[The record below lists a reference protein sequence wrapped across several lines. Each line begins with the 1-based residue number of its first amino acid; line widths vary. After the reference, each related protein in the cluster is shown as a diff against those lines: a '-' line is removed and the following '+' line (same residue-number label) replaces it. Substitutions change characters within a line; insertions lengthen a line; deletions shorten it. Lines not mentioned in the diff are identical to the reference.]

1 MLAKLKKKYIG
12 DWDFYKKY
20 LLLAIP
26 MILQNAI
33 TNLVSFLDNIMV
45 GQLGTEQMSGVA
57 IVNQLI
63 FVYNLAIFG
72 AVSAASIFGA
82 QYFGKGN
89 HKGHMYSFR
98 FKLYATL
105 LVTGGAILL
114 FLTKGSA
121 LISLYLTD
129 TVGNGAT
136 DLALQYGLEYL
147 AIMMVGL
154 IPFAVNQSYA
164 TNIKE
169 TGQTFIPMLASF
181 VAVGT
186 NAILDYLMIFGIGPF
201 PELGVQGAALAT
213 VIARYIEALIVVI
226 WAHIHRGKNRYLEGA
241 YTGFGIPLAELK
253 AILIKGFPLMMNEVV
268 ISFKFIGKKFT
279 GYSCLMI
286 VVSGILTDM
295 VPAWPVTE
303 DILLIA
309 IFGGLINALAIS
321 LCLFANATS
330 GGTDFIAIF
339 LSEKYSIDSWNY
351 IFAGNVVILGIA
363 GALFGWDKALYSII
377 FQYTSTQV
385 LHVLYKRYQ
394 KQTLIIVTKRPED
407 VYEAIAEITHHD
419 ATLIKGEGC
428 YSKQECDVLY
438 SVVGRDEVSK
448 VVNTVRETDPQAFVN
463 MIRTENL
470 AGRFYQ
476 RPND

>member
-1 MLAKLKKKYIG
+1 MTKKSICDTLRRTCLILAGSFIMAVNLK
-12 DWDFYKKY
+12 
-20 LLLAIP
+20 
-26 MILQNAI
+26 
-33 TNLVSFLDNIMV
+33 SFV
-45 GQLGTEQMSGVA
+45 RAG
-57 IVNQLI
+57 
-63 FVYNLAIFG
+63 
-72 AVSAASIFGA
+72 
-82 QYFGKGN
+82 
-89 HKGHMYSFR
+89 
-98 FKLYATL
+98 
-105 LVTGGAILL
+105 
-114 FLTKGSA
+114 
-121 LISLYLTD
+121 
-129 TVGNGAT
+129 
-136 DLALQYGLEYL
+136 
-147 AIMMVGL
+147 GL
-154 IPFAVNQSYA
+154 IPGGFNGLTRLIQEISVLLWHWEPPFSVINFILNAV
-164 TNIKE
+164 
-169 TGQTFIPMLASF
+169 P
-181 VAVGT
+181 
-186 NAILDYLMIFGIGPF
+186 
-201 PELGVQGAALAT
+201 
-213 VIARYIEALIVVI
+213 
-226 WAHIHRGKNRYLEGA
+226 
-241 YTGFGIPLAELK
+241 
-253 AILIKGFPLMMNEVV
+253 VV

-309 IFGGLINALAIS
+309 I
-321 LCLFANATS
+321 

>member
-1 MLAKLKKKYIG
+1 MTKKSICDTLRRTCLILAGSFIMAVNLK
-12 DWDFYKKY
+12 
-20 LLLAIP
+20 
-26 MILQNAI
+26 
-33 TNLVSFLDNIMV
+33 SFV
-45 GQLGTEQMSGVA
+45 RAG
-57 IVNQLI
+57 
-63 FVYNLAIFG
+63 
-72 AVSAASIFGA
+72 
-82 QYFGKGN
+82 
-89 HKGHMYSFR
+89 
-98 FKLYATL
+98 
-105 LVTGGAILL
+105 
-114 FLTKGSA
+114 
-121 LISLYLTD
+121 
-129 TVGNGAT
+129 
-136 DLALQYGLEYL
+136 
-147 AIMMVGL
+147 GL
-154 IPFAVNQSYA
+154 IPGGFNGLTRLIQEISVLLWHWEPPFSVINFILNAV
-164 TNIKE
+164 
-169 TGQTFIPMLASF
+169 P
-181 VAVGT
+181 
-186 NAILDYLMIFGIGPF
+186 
-201 PELGVQGAALAT
+201 
-213 VIARYIEALIVVI
+213 VV
-226 WAHIHRGKNRYLEGA
+226 
-241 YTGFGIPLAELK
+241 
-253 AILIKGFPLMMNEVV
+253 
-268 ISFKFIGKKFT
+268 
-279 GYSCLMI
+279 
-286 VVSGILTDM
+286 
-295 VPAWPVTE
+295 
-303 DILLIA
+303 
-309 IFGGLINALAIS
+309 FGGLINALAIS

>member
-1 MLAKLKKKYIG
+1 MIPGGFNGLTRLIQEISV
-12 DWDFYKKY
+12 
-20 LLLAIP
+20 LLWHWEPPFSVINF
-26 MILQNAI
+26 ILNA
-33 TNLVSFLDNIMV
+33 V
-45 GQLGTEQMSGVA
+45 
-57 IVNQLI
+57 
-63 FVYNLAIFG
+63 
-72 AVSAASIFGA
+72 
-82 QYFGKGN
+82 
-89 HKGHMYSFR
+89 
-98 FKLYATL
+98 
-105 LVTGGAILL
+105 
-114 FLTKGSA
+114 
-121 LISLYLTD
+121 
-129 TVGNGAT
+129 
-136 DLALQYGLEYL
+136 
-147 AIMMVGL
+147 
-154 IPFAVNQSYA
+154 P
-164 TNIKE
+164 
-169 TGQTFIPMLASF
+169 
-181 VAVGT
+181 
-186 NAILDYLMIFGIGPF
+186 
-201 PELGVQGAALAT
+201 
-213 VIARYIEALIVVI
+213 
-226 WAHIHRGKNRYLEGA
+226 
-241 YTGFGIPLAELK
+241 
-253 AILIKGFPLMMNEVV
+253 VV

-339 LSEKYSIDSWNY
+339 LSEKYGID
-351 IFAGNVVILGIA
+351 
-363 GALFGWDKALYSII
+363 WDKALYSII

>member
-1 MLAKLKKKYIG
+1 MFQSLEYKHPKFYQVFRLFIVFFASLLYAWNLRCFAKTAGLFPG
-12 DWDFYKKY
+12 GFSGLS
-20 LLLAIP
+20 LLLQQIGLDFIHVSIP
-26 MILQNAI
+26 FSVFNIGL
-33 TNLVSFLDNIMV
+33 NLVP
-45 GQLGTEQMSGVA
+45 T
-57 IVNQLI
+57 
-63 FVYNLAIFG
+63 Y
-72 AVSAASIFGA
+72 
-82 QYFGKGN
+82 
-89 HKGHMYSFR
+89 
-98 FKLYATL
+98 
-105 LVTGGAILL
+105 
-114 FLTKGSA
+114 
-121 LISLYLTD
+121 
-129 TVGNGAT
+129 
-136 DLALQYGLEYL
+136 
-147 AIMMVGL
+147 
-154 IPFAVNQSYA
+154 
-164 TNIKE
+164 
-169 TGQTFIPMLASF
+169 
-181 VAVGT
+181 
-186 NAILDYLMIFGIGPF
+186 
-201 PELGVQGAALAT
+201 
-213 VIARYIEALIVVI
+213 IAY
-226 WAHIHRGKNRYLEGA
+226 
-241 YTGFGIPLAELK
+241 
-253 AILIKGFPLMMNEVV
+253 
-268 ISFKFIGKKFT
+268 KFIGKKFT

-286 VVSGILTDM
+286 VVSGILTDI
-295 VPAWPVTE
+295 VPSFPMTQ
-303 DILLIA
+303 DILLIS

-339 LSEKYSIDSWNY
+339 LSEKYGIDSWNY

-438 SVVGRDEVSK
+438 SVVGRDEVNK
-448 VVNTVRETDPQAFVN
+448 VVNTVRKTDPQAFVN